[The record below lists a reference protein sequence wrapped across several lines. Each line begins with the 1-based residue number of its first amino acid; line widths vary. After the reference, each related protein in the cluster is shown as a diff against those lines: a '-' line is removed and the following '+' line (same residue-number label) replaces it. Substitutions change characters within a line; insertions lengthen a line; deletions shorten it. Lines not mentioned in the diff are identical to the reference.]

1 MRDFWSDVRYGAWM
15 LAKSPAFTLVAI
27 LTLALGIGANTA
39 VFSVVNSFLFHP
51 LPVRDPGRLVV
62 VANGTDDYQSPHE
75 VSNADF
81 KDFQSQSDAFAD
93 MTAYLIHFSGLTAD
107 HRSERVLATYVKGN
121 YFSALGLQPALGRLF
136 LPNEGETLD
145 ADPVIVLG
153 YSYWKQR
160 FNGDASIV
168 GQIVILNGQPV
179 TVVGVAPQGFFGTF
193 FIVESNVYVPL
204 GMLGDDAESKKIFN
218 NRGERQL
225 RTLAHLKPGITMEK
239 ARVSLQVI
247 ADRLNKEYPE
257 TNKDL
262 RMAVIPETLARPEA
276 SSASMWPLIASVF
289 LGLVGMVLLV
299 TCVNVTNLLL
309 ARASVRSKEIAI
321 RAALGA
327 GRRRLFRQVLT
338 ESLLLA
344 GLGGGAGAAL
354 GLWLMKLI
362 ETIRLPGDFPM
373 RTSIPFDWR
382 VFLFVASVAIVCGL
396 FAGVVP
402 AWRASRMSLNEILR
416 ESGRSLTG
424 GAGHN
429 RICNVLVAG
438 QAAGSLVVLIMAG
451 LFLRSLQHAEKTTL
465 GFNPDHVL
473 NLTMD
478 VSQLGYDQNRGA
490 NFYRQVG
497 ERIRALPGVESA
509 SFAYSVPFGYFSQWD
524 NVWKEG
530 QEGLPESQVPRP
542 PHNKVDEDYFH
553 TMGIEIVRGRA
564 FGEQDQSTST
574 RVAVVN
580 ETMARTFWP
589 GQDPIGHHFRY
600 GTAQADPVEVLGVA
614 KDSKYVWIAEDQR
627 SYFYVPL
634 TQDYSAVRVL
644 QVRASVP
651 PEVLRRSIEDQI
663 HSVEPN
669 LPVFEVMSME
679 TALQGGN
686 GLFLFRVAAIF
697 AGILGGLSLLLAVCG
712 LYGVVSYG
720 VNQRTHEIGIRMA
733 LGAQQQN
740 ILRLVIL
747 QGVKLVLAGLVL
759 GIAASAG
766 LARVL
771 ESLLVDTGALDPL
784 AYGAASLLLV
794 AVAVLA
800 CYLPARRAMRVDPLI
815 ALRYE

>member
-1 MRDFWSDVRYGAWM
+1 MRDFWNDVRYGARM
-15 LAKSPAFTLVAI
+15 LAKSPAFTIVAI
-27 LTLALGIGANTA
+27 LTLAVGIGANTA

-81 KDFQSQSDAFAD
+81 KDFQSQSDAFSD
-93 MTAYLIHFSGLTAD
+93 MTAYLIHFSGLTANN
-107 HRSERVLATYVKGN
+107 RSERVLATYVKGN

-136 LPNEGETLD
+136 LPSEGETLD

-168 GQIVILNGQPV
+168 GKTVILNGQTV
-179 TVVGVAPQGFFGTF
+179 TVVGVAPKGFFGTF

-204 GMLGDDAESKKIFN
+204 GMLGNDAESKKIFN

-225 RTLAHLKPGITMEK
+225 RALAHLKPGITMEK
-239 ARVSLQVI
+239 ARASLQVI
-247 ADRLNKEYPE
+247 ADRLNNEYPE

-262 RMAVIPETLARPEA
+262 SMAVIPETLARPEA
-276 SSASMWPLIASVF
+276 SSASLWPLIASVF

-344 GLGGGAGAAL
+344 GLGGAAGAAL

-382 VFLFVASVAIVCGL
+382 VFLFVASVAIACGL
-396 FAGVVP
+396 FAGIVP

-424 GAGHN
+424 GAEHN
-429 RICNVLVAG
+429 RIRNVLVAG

-451 LFLRSLQHAEKTTL
+451 LFLRSLQHAQKTTL

-497 ERIRALPGVESA
+497 ERVRALPGVESA
-509 SFAYSVPFGYFSQWD
+509 SLAYSVPFGYFSQWD
-524 NVWKEG
+524 NVWREG

-542 PHNKVDEDYFH
+542 PHNKVDKDYFH
-553 TMGIEIVRGRA
+553 TMGIPIVRGRG
-564 FGEQDQSTST
+564 FSEQDQSTST

-600 GTAQADPVEVLGVA
+600 GTAQAEPVEVVGVA
-614 KDSKYVWIAEDQR
+614 KDGKYVWIAEDQR
-627 SYFYVPL
+627 TYFYVPT

-651 PEVLRRSIEDQI
+651 PAVLTRSIEDQI

-669 LPVFEVMSME
+669 LPVFEVMSMD

-697 AGILGGLSLLLAVCG
+697 AGILGGLSLFLAVCG
-712 LYGVVSYG
+712 VYGVVSYG

-740 ILRLVIL
+740 ILHLVIL
-747 QGVKLVLAGLVL
+747 QGIKLVLAGLVL
-759 GIAASAG
+759 GIAVSAG

-771 ESLLVDTGALDPL
+771 ESLLVDTGTLDPL

-794 AVAVLA
+794 AVAVMA
-800 CYLPARRAMRVDPLI
+800 CYLPARRAMRVDPLG